1 MRNVFSTLLIECY
14 KDLRQSQSL
23 QGIPNKLAGE
33 YMYRWPEITST
44 WFINIKL
51 GGCPHN
57 NRAHLA
63 HLYRPQIK
71 LFLHKNNRELIDFK
85 SSPAYALLRFQCT
98 LFTSSITLQV
108 TFLTWVASEEVM
120 LSISSSKLV
129 VPTVT
134 NTVFMSAQRNRPGFR
149 NLRTSIFISSTYSYC
164 SSRPDSYFRF
174 AADGVTTMT

>member
-1 MRNVFSTLLIECY
+1 MQTKGSPN
-14 KDLRQSQSL
+14 QSL
-23 QGIPNKLAGE
+23 QGIPNKLTGE

-44 WFINIKL
+44 WFLNIKL

-63 HLYRPQIK
+63 HLYWSQIK
-71 LFLHKNNRELIDFK
+71 VFLHKNNRELID
-85 SSPAYALLRFQCT
+85 
-98 LFTSSITLQV
+98 SITPQV

-134 NTVFMSAQRNRPGFR
+134 NTVFMSAQRNCPGFL
-149 NLRTSIFISSTYSYC
+149 NLRTSVFISST
-164 SSRPDSYFRF
+164 SSSCTRRPDSYFRF
-174 AADGVTTMT
+174 RADGVTAMTYNASWRHL